1 MTWYLFSCPDLT
13 SLGAG
18 AIWVSWH
25 CENKVLTHCLP
36 TNWHDVATSIPVRT
50 VYVPVPR
57 DSVPQFSLT
66 PSYKMCLKCIYV
78 YTYLVPATST
88 PYLWN
93 DRLLMHRHW
102 HLVLAYLQQQAH
114 RTSTHPCMHAHTI
127 CVTSSPK
134 FALLVYQYQASK
146 QATTISLFRSSALFA
161 LRAAKFGSW
170 SQHSAQAVRTK
181 FTLSPTFHT
190 YVWMT
195 MVL

>member
-1 MTWYLFSCPDLT
+1 MILVVVPRPYLSWPWCHLT
-13 SLGAG
+13 VRTKFWRTAY
-18 AIWVSWH
+18 
-25 CENKVLTHCLP
+25 LP
-36 TNWHDVATSIPVRT
+36 TDMTLLRVYPVRT

-127 CVTSSPK
+127 CVTSPPQVCPISIPTTYIYIK
-134 FALLVYQYQASK
+134 QASNM
-146 QATTISLFRSSALFA
+146 AVSLFRSSALFA
-161 LRAAKFGSW
+161 LRAAKFGS
-170 SQHSAQAVRTK
+170 
-181 FTLSPTFHT
+181 
-190 YVWMT
+190 
-195 MVL
+195 